1 MTDSKK
7 RLVEEHGSSY
17 VLKQKHG
24 VVTAKTNTGYQP
36 NVDKLMKLT
45 NTGNGY
51 IAKFYGLGSVQQDYF
66 VCLDYAQAEYLMQ
79 GLAMQHDKVLV
90 DELSKLIERTERT
103 EQACDEARCYGGA
116 RAGGKSTLDRIWFD
130 EIKEAPKSNV
140 VAMPEP
146 DADGWYTWGA
156 DGEVRKSSDHPWLD
170 ADTYVEVQLRSGYVD
185 EETVG
190 FWDWSVSG
198 TDSGD
203 IMRYRVIVNPK
214 QEVPA
219 VPEAPA
225 TESEPKWLP
234 AQQEGFGPWIE
245 HNGDCQIPELVSSY
259 DTVTWLLANE
269 RASKTHDHFEDCAA
283 YVDWSYVVA
292 YAIKKDSTEGANAEK
307 GGE

>member
-7 RLVEEHGSSY
+7 RLVEEDGSSY
-17 VLKQKHG
+17 VLKQKAG

-66 VCLDYAQAEYLMQ
+66 VCLDYAQAEYMMQ
-79 GLAMQHDKVLV
+79 GLAMQHGKVLV
-90 DELSKLIERTERT
+90 DELSKLVERT

-116 RAGGKSTLDRIWFD
+116 RGGGKSVLDRIWFD
-130 EIKEAPKSNV
+130 EIKEAPESNV

-156 DGEVRKSSDHPWLD
+156 DGAVRESKEHPWLG
-170 ADTYVEVQLRSGYVD
+170 ADTPVEVEFRRIGLDD

-214 QEVPA
+214 QEIPA
-219 VPEAPA
+219 VPEAPT
-225 TESEPKWLP
+225 TEPEPKWLP
-234 AQQEGFGPWIE
+234 PQQEGFGPWILHDSSSDFPE
-245 HNGDCQIPELVSSY
+245 GVSGGEYVAWLNFSEQIDKEYHHSSLKAKHL
-259 DTVTWLLANE
+259 DW
-269 RASKTHDHFEDCAA
+269 DFIAA
-283 YVDWSYVVA
+283 YAV
-292 YAIKKDSTEGANAEK
+292 KQDSTEGVNTKE
-307 GGE
+307 